1 VTDPASLSD
10 RLKQGQ
16 YVFGLMK
23 AGVTED
29 EALEGMAAI
38 TGRLSE
44 RYAEKQGWGAR
55 LIGIHT
61 RFHKYSR
68 DKTMSFTLLAAVGFV
83 LLIGC
88 TNIAGL
94 LLTRATSRRRE
105 IAIRAALGA
114 GPWRI
119 ASQLLVESLLLALVG
134 GVLGVLVA
142 FSGLDS
148 LKRWLPGGLPRT
160 DLIEI
165 DAGVLLFSLVVT
177 LAAGLAFGVFPAMF
191 ASRRDLSHAMKTGSS
206 QSGGRRRWAG
216 NGLVVFEVAV
226 STVLLIGSGLMVK
239 SFVSTLNAETGFAL
253 EELLSARPRLPSDQ
267 YGDEHQA
274 KQFHDEVAER
284 VRALPGVEAAGWVN
298 LPPLQF
304 REVDGDYPILIDG
317 REDLGKEGNLE
328 VGRRLASEGYFEAA
342 GFTLMQGRVFA
353 RTDTT
358 GSSGVA
364 IVNTAAAR
372 TFWPGGVRWVSGS
385 SPAAGSR
392 ALTGWRSSAL

>member
-1 VTDPASLSD
+1 VGAFIPSEIDGWVPAVTDPASLSD

-44 RYAEKQGWGAR
+44 RYAEKQGWGVR

-68 DKTMSFTLLAAVGFV
+68 DKTMLFTLLAAAGFV

-165 DAGVLLFSLVVT
+165 DAGVLLF
-177 LAAGLAFGVFPAMF
+177 
-191 ASRRDLSHAMKTGSS
+191 
-206 QSGGRRRWAG
+206 
-216 NGLVVFEVAV
+216 
-226 STVLLIGSGLMVK
+226 
-239 SFVSTLNAETGFAL
+239 
-253 EELLSARPRLPSDQ
+253 
-267 YGDEHQA
+267 
-274 KQFHDEVAER
+274 
-284 VRALPGVEAAGWVN
+284 
-298 LPPLQF
+298 
-304 REVDGDYPILIDG
+304 
-317 REDLGKEGNLE
+317 
-328 VGRRLASEGYFEAA
+328 
-342 GFTLMQGRVFA
+342 
-353 RTDTT
+353 
-358 GSSGVA
+358 
-364 IVNTAAAR
+364 
-372 TFWPGGVRWVSGS
+372 
-385 SPAAGSR
+385 
-392 ALTGWRSSAL
+392 